1 MKNKDTFSL
10 FSTLFVCLLTIGVSA
25 FSSVQ
30 SQNYPANNIQKSTT
44 QTEHIKGLVVLI
56 DFADRTA
63 YFTPAEVDSFFN
75 QTGYTR
81 FGNNGSVRDYW
92 YAVSQGRVDVQT
104 IVTPL
109 YYKAPKPFSYYD
121 TDGGGGHTHELL
133 DSALNWLEKRGFDF
147 SQLTVDANKNIKA
160 LSFQFV
166 GNSGAKGLWGHSSHH
181 GHTFDGVNTAS
192 YQISELGTSEMR
204 LGGICHEQGH
214 MLFGWPDTYDIDG
227 TNGGSSGCGKFD
239 LMAAGNSN
247 SRGEPSQNPMPPNPF
262 FRYLKGWNDMISL
275 NEMPQNSTLEII
287 ANSWNTYVYRN
298 PDRPGEMYIIE
309 ARKKPY
315 RNVDM
320 PGEGVLVWH
329 IDSAISNNA
338 NQQRTEQNHY
348 KVSVVQADNAFHLEK
363 GSNAGDANDYF
374 IAGIFPNL
382 TTNYTK
388 WWNSA
393 FSGLQLRNVSTVAD
407 IMTAKFGSYFET
419 DVPLKSEKT
428 LGGSVSPLGL
438 KYYSLT
444 NNATYRAVPDKGFE
458 VLDCVVDGVS
468 QGNVS
473 EYVFSNID
481 KSHNINFSFMHKAV
495 PLTNVLKLVNY
506 KYYEGS
512 WKSMPDFS
520 KLTPVKS
527 GNLTTVTMA
536 ISGRINDNF
545 GIVYTGYIQA
555 PTTGEYTFYLTA
567 DDGARFLIDGVE
579 IVANQ
584 CEPEKNG
591 KIYLEAGYH
600 AFTLEFFEIQVTESM
615 YLRWSGPGLTKRN
628 LSGFVIGNVDYTALN
643 DLRNERNARIRAD
656 KQNIYISAEN
666 TEIAE
671 MEVFNMAGMLL
682 YKGKI
687 DLTQGAA
694 VVSNTQFPAGVYA
707 VRVMSANKMLIRDK
721 ICIVR

>member
-1 MKNKDTFSL
+1 M
-10 FSTLFVCLLTIGVSA
+10 
-25 FSSVQ
+25 
-30 SQNYPANNIQKSTT
+30 
-44 QTEHIKGLVVLI
+44 
-56 DFADRTA
+56 
-63 YFTPAEVDSFFN
+63 
-75 QTGYTR
+75 
-81 FGNNGSVRDYW
+81 
-92 YAVSQGRVDVQT
+92 
-104 IVTPL
+104 
-109 YYKAPKPFSYYD
+109 
-121 TDGGGGHTHELL
+121 
-133 DSALNWLEKRGFDF
+133 
-147 SQLTVDANKNIKA
+147 
-160 LSFQFV
+160 
-166 GNSGAKGLWGHSSHH
+166 
-181 GHTFDGVNTAS
+181 
-192 YQISELGTSEMR
+192 
-204 LGGICHEQGH
+204 
-214 MLFGWPDTYDIDG
+214 
-227 TNGGSSGCGKFD
+227 
-239 LMAAGNSN
+239 
-247 SRGEPSQNPMPPNPF
+247 
-262 FRYLKGWNDMISL
+262 
-275 NEMPQNSTLEII
+275 
-287 ANSWNTYVYRN
+287 
-298 PDRPGEMYIIE
+298 
-309 ARKKPY
+309 
-315 RNVDM
+315 
-320 PGEGVLVWH
+320 
-329 IDSAISNNA
+329 
-338 NQQRTEQNHY
+338 
-348 KVSVVQADNAFHLEK
+348 VQADNAFHLEK

-374 IAGIFPNL
+374 KAGIFPNL

-419 DVPLKSEKT
+419 DVPLTSGKT
-428 LGGSVSPLGL
+428 LGGSVSPFGL
-438 KYYSLT
+438 RYYSLT

-468 QGNVS
+468 QGNVA
-473 EYVFSNID
+473 EYTFSNID
-481 KSHNINFSFMHKAV
+481 KAHNINFSFMHKAV

-671 MEVFNMAGMLL
+671 VEVFNMAGMLL